1 MNNMNTLEAMHT
13 FVRVAEL
20 ASFTRAAESLGLLK
34 ATVSVAVREL
44 ESSLGTRLLHRTTRK
59 VQLTLDGEAYYERC
73 KELLSEVD
81 NLQTMFQQSGTSLRG
96 RLRVD
101 MPSGIARLYVIPHL
115 PEFLQAHPQIEF
127 ELSST
132 DRLVDP
138 VQEGF
143 DCVMR
148 AGAPRDPQ
156 LIARPLGRL
165 VLLNCAS
172 PDYLRRRGTPQ
183 TPADLAQHDLVHY
196 VTRLG
201 AKSEGFEYPDSGKY
215 RTLPMPGPVVV
226 NNSDAY
232 NAACLAGLGL
242 IQAPEIGVREHFARG
257 ALVEVLPRYRPEP
270 MPLTLLYA
278 HRRNLPKRVRVF
290 ADWLA
295 EILQP
300 ALAHSDA
307 IAHSHPAGS
316 T

>member
-1 MNNMNTLEAMHT
+1 MNTLESMQI
-13 FVRVAEL
+13 FVRVAEQ

-34 ATVSVAVREL
+34 ATVSVAVQQL

-59 VQLTLDGEAYYERC
+59 VQMTLDGQAYYERC
-73 KELLSEVD
+73 RELLSELD
-81 NLQTMFQQSGTSLRG
+81 NLQAMFQQSGQALRG

-101 MPSGIARLYVIPHL
+101 MPSGLARLLVIPRL
-115 PEFLQAHPQIEF
+115 AEFLKVHPQIEF

-156 LIARPLGRL
+156 LIARLLGHMRF
-165 VLLNCAS
+165 VNCAS
-172 PDYLRRRGTPQ
+172 ADYLGRRGIPRTV
-183 TPADLAQHDLVHY
+183 ADLASHDLVHY
-196 VTRLG
+196 VTTLG
-201 AKSEGFEYPDSGKY
+201 TKSPGFEYPDGGHY
-215 RTLPMPGPVVV
+215 RYLPMSGPVVV

-242 IQAPEIGVREHFARG
+242 IQAPELGVREHLARG
-257 ALVEVLPRYRPEP
+257 ELVEVLPQYRPEP
-270 MPLTLLYA
+270 MPVSLLYA

-290 ADWLA
+290 MDWVA
-295 EILQP
+295 EVLRP
-300 ALAHSDA
+300 VL
-307 IAHSHPAGS
+307 
-316 T
+316 TN